1 MSAYILA
8 HDLGTSGNKAS
19 LFSEEGKLIASVT
32 ESYPTYYGG
41 SGFAEQDPDEWWR
54 AVCTATRKVT
64 EFVDKKDIAVVSV
77 TGQMMGT
84 VCLDK
89 EGQLLGNSII
99 WSDTRA
105 VKECETLSEEL
116 GGKAAYYRITG
127 QPPSASYTFPKLMW
141 LKEHRRDFYDR
152 IGTVIQSKDYITY
165 RLTGVAGT
173 DPTDAA
179 YTTAYDIEKD
189 RWSEEIIRA
198 GGIRSDIFPEV
209 RESASILGRVT
220 EQAAEECGLL
230 EGTPVAVGAG
240 DGSAAHPG
248 AGCVEDGDA
257 YICLGSSTWIV
268 AQTDRL
274 IFDDLGRMQS
284 EPHVIKDKYC
294 FLGTMQTGGL
304 AYDWARKNLSDGAL
318 PYDRLDS
325 LISGSAPGAG
335 GTVFLPYLMGERSPW
350 YDLGAKG
357 AFLGLTMQTEY
368 GDIYRSVMEG
378 VAMNLNIMLKVIRE
392 HLDVKKIVLIGGGGK
407 SRIWQQIL
415 ADVLD
420 AEMLIPENIDSGTSI
435 GGAIVAGIACG
446 IWPDFNV
453 SKKFLSIGSTVHP
466 DRETGEIYK
475 KLQSAFES
483 GYYALREWNKL
494 I

>member
-1 MSAYILA
+1 M
-8 HDLGTSGNKAS
+8 
-19 LFSEEGKLIASVT
+19 
-32 ESYPTYYGG
+32 
-41 SGFAEQDPDEWWR
+41 
-54 AVCTATRKVT
+54 
-64 EFVDKKDIAVVSV
+64 
-77 TGQMMGT
+77 
-84 VCLDK
+84 
-89 EGQLLGNSII
+89 
-99 WSDTRA
+99 
-105 VKECETLSEEL
+105 
-116 GGKAAYYRITG
+116 
-127 QPPSASYTFPKLMW
+127 
-141 LKEHRRDFYDR
+141 
-152 IGTVIQSKDYITY
+152 
-165 RLTGVAGT
+165 AGT

-325 LISGSAPGAG
+325 HIAGSAPGAG

-357 AFLGLTMQTEY
+357 AFLGLTMQTVY

-407 SRIWQQIL
+407 SRIW
-415 ADVLD
+415 
-420 AEMLIPENIDSGTSI
+420 
-435 GGAIVAGIACG
+435 
-446 IWPDFNV
+446 
-453 SKKFLSIGSTVHP
+453 
-466 DRETGEIYK
+466 
-475 KLQSAFES
+475 
-483 GYYALREWNKL
+483 
-494 I
+494 